1 MTPIRPTQPTFPD
14 SAALLRFVSGQSPL
28 AEAEAIRA
36 WLAADFNRQASVEEL
51 QAAWCASNVAVP
63 AWDKDGV
70 WAKLSNERAVA
81 TAKRAGPAP
90 RRPDAHKLG
99 RLPSMAPQRWTSI
112 AARAAAILLVVGA
125 SATLLARRTHTEPAA
140 MREITTTHGERSVI
154 QLDDGTR
161 VTLDAASRLRVPTDL
176 GVSDRTLMFWRSPS
190 PRRLELTGRALFDV
204 KHDAARPFIVETST
218 ATTQDVGT
226 AFVITAYP
234 EASATQVAV
243 VEGSVALWEPS
254 ASTRSS
260 STARDGAHPNR
271 AAPLMTLTRGDVAT
285 LDARGTTTRTR
296 GVAVASFTA
305 WTEGVLAFE
314 HAPLKDVILELNR
327 WYDID
332 IRLSDSALGA
342 RRLTAEIRKE
352 SVGEAMQRIGLVLD
366 VRVAQRGRTVVLSPR
381 NGTVRRMEAR

>member
-1 MTPIRPTQPTFPD
+1 MTPIRSTQPGFPESD
-14 SAALLRFVSGQSPL
+14 ALLRFVSGQSPL
-28 AEAEAIRA
+28 AEAEAMRA
-36 WLAADFNRQASVEEL
+36 WLAADANRQASVDEIR
-51 QAAWCASNVAVP
+51 AAWHASNVAVP

-81 TAKRAGPAP
+81 TAIDRVAAP
-90 RRPDAHKLG
+90 RRPDKRKIG
-99 RLPSMAPQRWTSI
+99 RLPSSVPQRWTAI
-112 AARAAAILLVVGA
+112 VAPAAAILLVVGA
-125 SATLLARRTHTEPAA
+125 SATVLARRTHTKPVA
-140 MREITTTHGERSVI
+140 MREITTNHGERSVI

-176 GVSDRTLMFWRSPS
+176 GASGRTLLFWRTPS
-190 PRRLELTGRALFDV
+190 PRRLELTGRVLFNV
-204 KHDAARPFIVETST
+204 KHDAVRPFIVETST

-226 AFVITAYP
+226 SFVITAYP

-243 VEGSVALWEPS
+243 VDGSVALWEPS
-254 ASTRSS
+254 THTRSAAAVS
-260 STARDGAHPNR
+260 DGAQPNR

-296 GVAVASFTA
+296 GVAVASFTS
-305 WTEGVLAFE
+305 WTRGVLAFE

-342 RRLTAEIRKE
+342 RRLTAEIRRE
-352 SVGEAMQRIGLVLD
+352 SAREALQRIGLVLD